1 MPEIS
6 CLNCISGDNDCV
18 EIILVCDN
26 IAIDTGSRLN
36 RCIVGN
42 NKTIDDNRDTVNSVV
57 TMSRK
62 VQFSQEPS

>member
-1 MPEIS
+1 MPEIT

-18 EIILVCDN
+18 ENILVFDN
-26 IAIDTGSRLN
+26 IAIDIRSRLN

-42 NKTIDDNRDTVNSVV
+42 SKTIDDNRDTVNSVV
-57 TMSRK
+57 TLSRK